1 MSEFTGKVA
10 IVTGG
15 GSGIGRAV
23 VELLASRGA
32 DIAFCDRDADAI
44 AAVSAAVASAPD
56 GRGVCKCRGG
66 AFVDGVVAQF
76 GGVDIVVTAAGIQRY
91 GTAADADLDQ
101 WDEVHAVNVM
111 GCVHVIRAAA
121 SYLRSAR
128 GAIVLVSSVQAFV
141 AQNNAGPYGV
151 SKAAL
156 NGLARVLAIDEAQYG
171 VRANVVCPGSVDT
184 PMLRA
189 SARLSSDGTDAG
201 VEQVLA
207 QWGKSHPLGRVAR
220 ASEVAEAVAFLAS
233 ERASFITGAALAVD
247 GGLIASVAVAVAQ

>member
-32 DIAFCDRDADAI
+32 DIAFCDRDAD
-44 AAVSAAVASAPD
+44 
-56 GRGVCKCRGG
+56 GRGVCKGSVVDVSDVDAVG

-207 QWGKSHPLGRVAR
+207 QGGKSHPLGRVAR